1 MENKDLQQYIFDI
14 QHFTNALKFFHW
26 QTKIYA
32 KHIALGE
39 LFDDVTELV
48 DEFTET
54 AMGKYGR
61 IDVEGLSY
69 DFVNISDKN
78 VITAIDDMIET
89 AINLTD
95 ILDARKDTDLLNL
108 RDELMGKCNRIKYLL
123 TLK

>member
-1 MENKDLQQYIFDI
+1 MENKDLQQYIADT
-14 QHFTNALKFFHW
+14 QHFSNALKFFHW

-32 KHIALGE
+32 KHKALGK
-39 LFDDVTELV
+39 LFDNITELV

-61 IDVEGLSY
+61 VDVAGLSY
-69 DFVNISDKN
+69 DFVNISDAN
-78 VITAIDDMIET
+78 VITAIDDMIEK

-95 ILDARKDTDLLNL
+95 VLDARKDTDLLNL
-108 RDELMGKCNRIKYLL
+108 RDELMGKCNRTKYLL

>member
-1 MENKDLQQYIFDI
+1 MENKDLQQYIADV
-14 QHFTNALKFFHW
+14 QHFSNALKFFHW

-32 KHIALGE
+32 KHKALGK
-39 LFDDVTELV
+39 LFDNITELV

-61 IDVEGLSY
+61 IDVAGLSY
-69 DFVNISDKN
+69 DFVNISDAN
-78 VITAIDDMIET
+78 VITAIDDMIEK

-95 ILDARKDTDLLNL
+95 VLDARKDTDLLNL
-108 RDELMGKCNRIKYLL
+108 RDELMGKCNRTKYLL

>member
-1 MENKDLQQYIFDI
+1 MENKDLQQYIADV
-14 QHFTNALKFFHW
+14 QHFSNALKFFHW

-32 KHIALGE
+32 KHKALGK
-39 LFDDVTELV
+39 LFDGIIELA

-61 IDVEGLSY
+61 IDVAGLSY
-69 DFVNISDKN
+69 DFVNISDAN
-78 VITAIDDMIET
+78 VITAIDDMIEK

-95 ILDARKDTDLLNL
+95 VLDARKDTDLLNL
-108 RDELMGKCNRIKYLL
+108 RDELMGKCNRTKYLL

>member
-1 MENKDLQQYIFDI
+1 MENKDLQQYIADT
-14 QHFTNALKFFHW
+14 QHFSNALKFFHW

-32 KHIALGE
+32 KHEALGKA
-39 LFDDVTELV
+39 FDAITELV

-61 IDVEGLSY
+61 VDVAGLSY
-69 DFVNISDKN
+69 DFVNISDAN

-95 ILDARKDTDLLNL
+95 VLDARRDTDLLNL
-108 RDELMGKCNRIKYLL
+108 RDELMAKCNKTKYLL

>member
-1 MENKDLQQYIFDI
+1 MENKDLQQYIADV
-14 QHFTNALKFFHW
+14 QHFSNALKFFHW

-32 KHIALGE
+32 KHKALGK
-39 LFDDVTELV
+39 LFDNITELV

-61 IDVEGLSY
+61 IDVAGLSY
-69 DFVNISDKN
+69 DFVNISDAN
-78 VITAIDDMIET
+78 VITAIDDMIEK

-95 ILDARKDTDLLNL
+95 VVDARKDTDLLNL
-108 RDELMGKCNRIKYLL
+108 RDELMGKCNRTKYLL

>member
-1 MENKDLQQYIFDI
+1 MENKDLQQYIADV
-14 QHFTNALKFFHW
+14 QHFSNALKFFHW

-32 KHIALGE
+32 KHIGLGD
-39 LFDDVTELV
+39 LFGDITDLV

-61 IDVEGLSY
+61 VDVEGLSY

-78 VITAIDDMIET
+78 VITAIDDMIEK

-95 ILDARKDTDLLNL
+95 VLDARKDTDLLNL
-108 RDELMGKCNRIKYLL
+108 RDELMGKCNRTKYLL

>member
-14 QHFTNALKFFHW
+14 QHFANALKFFHW

-39 LFDDVTELV
+39 LFDGVTELV
-48 DEFTET
+48 DDFTET

-61 IDVEGLSY
+61 VDVSGLSY
-69 DFVNISDKN
+69 DFVNISDAN
-78 VITAIDDMIET
+78 VITAIDDMIEKS
-89 AINLTD
+89 INLTD
-95 ILDARKDTDLLNL
+95 ATDARKDTDLLNL
-108 RDELMGKCNRIKYLL
+108 RDELIAKCNKTKYLL

>member
-1 MENKDLQQYIFDI
+1 MENKDLQQYIADT
-14 QHFTNALKFFHW
+14 QHFSNALKFFHW

-39 LFDDVTELV
+39 LFDNITDLV

-61 IDVEGLSY
+61 IDVAGLSY
-69 DFVNISDKN
+69 TFINVSDEN
-78 VITAIDDMIET
+78 VVSVVDGAIDMCIKVQSAFDK
-89 AINLTD
+89 D
-95 ILDARKDTDLLNL
+95 DTDLMNL
-108 RDELMGKCNRIKYLL
+108 RDTILGKLNQTKYLL

>member
-1 MENKDLQQYIFDI
+1 MENKDLQQFIADV
-14 QHFTNALKFFHW
+14 QHFSNALKFFHW

-78 VITAIDDMIET
+78 VITAIDDMIEK
-89 AINLTD
+89 AINLTNV
-95 ILDARKDTDLLNL
+95 LDATQDTDLLNL
-108 RDELMGKCNRIKYLL
+108 RDELMGKCNKTKYLL